1 MGFGRLTGEF
11 TADSLGTG
19 VADFGVSR
27 SVDLIPRGSEIAV
40 TNDNRMQY
48 IVLVSNYRL
57 NVQIAPQCRAFYSGL
72 FEIINPRWL
81 RMFNQSELAILV
93 GESLFTCFRTF
104 PRFKLTPF
112 PAC

>member
-1 MGFGRLTGEF
+1 MRDGRPETREY
-11 TADSLGTG
+11 TTDPWVNG

-27 SVDLIPRGSEIAV
+27 SVDLVPGGSEIAV

-93 GESLFTCFRTF
+93 GESFSLSCQSVYLSA
-104 PRFKLTPF
+104 PS
-112 PAC
+112 